1 MAYAGGQWSTRVNHE
16 RSTHARYGELLD
28 AAEIVFARLG
38 YDRTTVAAI
47 TDQAGV
53 SRATL
58 YVYFASKEDIFL
70 ALAARVRDAF
80 LLAQNV
86 PGSPDSPR
94 TFLHDTI
101 RAVSEATRIHGQML
115 RLVDR
120 QRGDDPRVA
129 AIYTEIRAR
138 PTARFVTFLRRLTE
152 AGQACPA
159 TTVEVTAEALITAL
173 IYGILNRLDD
183 APDATD
189 AFVDGIIP
197 LYDASIGFTGHD
209 QGRVAKP

>member
-1 MAYAGGQWSTRVNHE
+1 MVHAGKQWSTRVDRE

-28 AAEIVFARLG
+28 AAEIVLARLG

-58 YVYFASKEDIFL
+58 YVYFASKEEIFL

-80 LLAQNV
+80 LLAQEL
-86 PGSPDSPR
+86 PGSHDSPR

-101 RAVSEATRIHGQML
+101 RAASEAARTHGAML
-115 RLVDR
+115 RLIDR
-120 QRGDDPRVA
+120 QRGDDPRIA
-129 AIYTEIRAR
+129 AIYAEMRAR
-138 PTARFVTFLRRLTE
+138 PIARFATFLRRLTE
-152 AGQACPA
+152 AGQARPA
-159 TTVEVTAEALITAL
+159 AAVEVTAEALVTAL
-173 IYGILNRLDD
+173 IYGVLNRLED
-183 APDATD
+183 APDTID

-197 LYDASIGFTGHD
+197 LYEASIGFTGHD
-209 QGRVAKP
+209 QGRAAKP